1 MRPTRIAPRR
11 APAYLRELKE
21 AALTLLYRLLFV
33 LYAEDRDLLPVRD
46 ERYDD
51 YGLSPI
57 RNEIAERIDEKDTF
71 AGTISHYYGRLRGL
85 FRAIDKGEPSL
96 GLPPYNGGLFDPK
109 AAPLLERIDLPD
121 AAFAPLLDA
130 LSRHGGRR
138 INYRDLSV
146 QQLGSIY
153 ERLLEYEVVEK
164 DGEVEVVADEAARK
178 GSGSFY
184 THEVLVQF
192 ILERAVGPFV
202 TERIECFRK
211 GRGARRRM
219 SPQSRSSGGA
229 PPRPGFAATG
239 DQGLRPGHGL
249 GPLPRIAGRFPGRS
263 RARGGRGGAP
273 PRAVRRRR
281 ASLQV
286 AAGRAYRLD
295 SRAHPPLAQQSRW
308 KVDEAQL
315 DDKHLVRRMILKR
328 VVHGVDKNP
337 MAVELAKVALWLHTF
352 TAGAPLSFLDH
363 HLRCGDSLL
372 GLRLADISAWLQ
384 ERGALPIHR
393 HVVAAQQAAAGM
405 AQVERITDSDI
416 AEVKESTERSKACGR
431 RPSHSQPFSPWS
443 LPSA

>member
-1 MRPTRIAPRR
+1 MREHWLRVFALMFGRASFVEQTADGRTFHLLALDEGRNWEARVARDLSNLVFRGLFPDLVRALDAADPHRPAPRTD
-11 APAYLRELKE
+11 AYLRELKE

-57 RNEIAERIDEKDTF
+57 RNEIAKDIDGSDTLS
-71 AGTISHYYGRLRGL
+71 ATIGRYYGRLRGL

-109 AAPLLERIDLPD
+109 AAPLLERVDLPD

-153 ERLLEYEVVEK
+153 ERLLEHEVVEK

-192 ILERAVGPFV
+192 ILERAVGPLV
-202 TERIECFRK
+202 TERVERFRQK
-211 GRGARRRM
+211 AQALASERRSKADRIAELASAR
-219 SPQSRSSGGA
+219 SGL
-229 PPRPGFAATG
+229 ATAR

-249 GPLPRIAGRFPGRS
+249 GPLPRLAGRLSCRS
-263 RARGGRGGAP
+263 RARGGRG
-273 PRAVRRRR
+273 RAVGWCRSPTPSIPTSRRWSS
-281 ASLQV
+281 ASPRSASASSGLLPKD
-286 AAGRAYRLD
+286 AGR
-295 SRAHPPLAQQSRW
+295 ST
-308 KVDEAQL
+308 
-315 DDKHLVRRMILKR
+315 RRSSTT
-328 VVHGVDKNP
+328 G
-337 MAVELAKVALWLHTF
+337 T
-352 TAGAPLSFLDH
+352 S
-363 HLRCGDSLL
+363 
-372 GLRLADISAWLQ
+372 SA
-384 ERGALPIHR
+384 A
-393 HVVAAQQAAAGM
+393 
-405 AQVERITDSDI
+405 
-416 AEVKESTERSKACGR
+416 
-431 RPSHSQPFSPWS
+431 
-443 LPSA
+443 